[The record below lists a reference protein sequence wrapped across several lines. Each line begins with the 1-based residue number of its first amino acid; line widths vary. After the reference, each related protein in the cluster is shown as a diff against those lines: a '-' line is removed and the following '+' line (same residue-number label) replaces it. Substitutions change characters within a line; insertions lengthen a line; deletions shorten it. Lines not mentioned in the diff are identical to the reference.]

1 MMTHGREVPVQATE
15 MVGRRELNKQRR
27 RERILDAAFDLL
39 RQHSHESVTLER
51 IACRAEVA
59 EMTIFNLIGN
69 RAQIWAALAERAL
82 AEVDLASVDADDP
95 HQRAVLIA
103 EGVTG
108 VLIAEPHVFR
118 AVLRSWTAG
127 ARVVLGDPMRVL
139 VDCFAEAVQRGSVVP
154 DLDVRAAAE
163 LLSAALL
170 GVAHEWAAE
179 AITDTTLTARARDM
193 VDIVFAAARPAGPP
207 TLRIRTSPGS

>member
-1 MMTHGREVPVQATE
+1 
-15 MVGRRELNKQRR
+15 
-27 RERILDAAFDLL
+27 
-39 RQHSHESVTLER
+39 
-51 IACRAEVA
+51 
-59 EMTIFNLIGN
+59 
-69 RAQIWAALAERAL
+69 L
-82 AEVDLASVDADDP
+82 AEVDLVAVHADDP
-95 HQRAVLIA
+95 HERAVLIV
-103 EGVTG
+103 ESVMR

-139 VDCFAEAVQRGSVVP
+139 VNCFAAAVQRGSVVP

-179 AITDTTLTARARDM
+179 AITDCALSSRARDM
-193 VDIVFAAARPAGPP
+193 VDIAFAAARPGGPP
-207 TLRIRTSPGS
+207 ALRIRISRGS

>member
-1 MMTHGREVPVQATE
+1 MTDSREVPAPVTA

-27 RERILDAAFDLL
+27 RARILDAAADLL
-39 RQHSHESVTLER
+39 AQQPHEAVTLER

-82 AEVDLASVDADDP
+82 AEVDLVAVHADDP
-95 HQRAVLIA
+95 HERAVLIV
-103 EGVTG
+103 ESVMR

-139 VDCFAEAVQRGSVVP
+139 VNCFAAAVQRGSVVP

-179 AITDTTLTARARDM
+179 AITDCALSSRARDM
-193 VDIVFAAARPAGPP
+193 VDIAFAAARPGGPP
-207 TLRIRTSPGS
+207 ALRIRISRGS